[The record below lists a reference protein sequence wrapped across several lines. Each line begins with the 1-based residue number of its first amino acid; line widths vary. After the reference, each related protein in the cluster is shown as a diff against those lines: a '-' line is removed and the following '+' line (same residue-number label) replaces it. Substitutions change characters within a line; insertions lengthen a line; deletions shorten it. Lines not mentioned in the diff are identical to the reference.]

1 MSSRSAALCVLPP
14 EKRCESVMS
23 SSELFVRSDAD
34 VIHASCGDPAE
45 FGEIF
50 RRYFPRVYAYLVQ
63 RLPRDAAE
71 DAASR
76 VFEIALQKR
85 ASYEPVH
92 ETALPWLYGISCN
105 VVAKHKRSVVR
116 GARAYARVASSDT
129 VITLSPATGATER
142 VDAASDVAFL
152 SPAIEALSSRDQ
164 HILHLTAYAELSPTE
179 IATSLG
185 IPAGTVRSRLHRIR
199 RHLTKAFA
207 SKGA

>member
-14 EKRCESVMS
+14 EKRCERVMS
-23 SSELFVRSDAD
+23 SCELFVRSDAD

-50 RRYFPRVYAYLVQ
+50 RRYFPRVYA
-63 RLPRDAAE
+63 
-71 DAASR
+71 
-76 VFEIALQKR
+76 
-85 ASYEPVH
+85 
-92 ETALPWLYGISCN
+92 
-105 VVAKHKRSVVR
+105 
-116 GARAYARVASSDT
+116 
-129 VITLSPATGATER
+129 
-142 VDAASDVAFL
+142 ASDVAFL
-152 SPAIEALSSRDQ
+152 APAVESISSRDQ
-164 HILHLTAYAELSPTE
+164 HFFHLMAYAELSPTE